1 MRMKKIPFFVF
12 AACFLSVT
20 AKAQI
25 DLNKII
31 KIDDIVGK
39 VLNVKK
45 GYAPKFSLGNV
56 AIPKIMKVGEIIGV
70 KKNAQAIKLFNT
82 FKTGRTVYKIAEYAG
97 LAASAY
103 SAVKAL
109 DKNALKEE
117 YQKPLTA
124 ALTTMATGLVVK
136 LLTKGASYKAV
147 DVFNGIAKKK
157 LKDILSVAP
166 ASSTMGMGLYVK
178 L

>member
-1 MRMKKIPFFVF
+1 MKKITVLIF
-12 AACFLSVT
+12 AAGFLTLT
-20 AKAQI
+20 ATAQI
-25 DLNKII
+25 DLSKII
-31 KIDDIVGK
+31 KLDDIIGK

-45 GYAPKFSLGNV
+45 GYAPKFSLGSI
-56 AIPKIMKVGEIIGV
+56 AIPKIMKVAEIIGV

-82 FKTGRTVYKIAEYAG
+82 FKTGRVVYRIAEYAG
-97 LAASAY
+97 LAISTY
-103 SAVKAL
+103 SAIKAI
-109 DKNALKEE
+109 DKNALKEQ

-124 ALTTMATGLVVK
+124 ALTTMASGLVVK
-136 LLTKGASYKAV
+136 LLTKGAAYKAA

>member
-1 MRMKKIPFFVF
+1 MKRVLLI
-12 AACFLSVT
+12 CFLC
-20 AKAQI
+20 AGMQAYAQI
-25 DLNKII
+25 DFKNLNLDNIL
-31 KIDDIVGK
+31 GK
-39 VLNVKK
+39 VLNVQK
-45 GYAPKFSLGNV
+45 GFAPKFSLGKV
-56 AIPKIMKVGEIIGV
+56 GIPKIMKVAEIIGL
-70 KKNAQAIKLFNT
+70 KKNTQASKLFNT
-82 FKTGRTVYKIAEYAG
+82 FKTGRTVYRIAEYAG
-97 LAASAY
+97 LAVSAY
-103 SAVKAL
+103 GAIKAL

-124 ALTTMATGLVVK
+124 ALSTMASGLIVK

>member
-1 MRMKKIPFFVF
+1 MRKKMSLIVI
-12 AACFLSVT
+12 T
-20 AKAQI
+20 ALVSITASAQI
-25 DLNKII
+25 DLNKILNI
-31 KIDDIVGK
+31 GDIAGK

-45 GYAPKFSLGNV
+45 GFAPKFSLGNV
-56 AIPKIMKVGEIIGV
+56 AIPKIFKVGEIIGL
-70 KKNAQAIKLFNT
+70 KKNTQAIKLFNT
-82 FKTGRTVYKIAEYAG
+82 FKTGRTIYKVAEYAG
-97 LAASAY
+97 LAVSAY
-103 SAVKAL
+103 SAAKAL

-124 ALTTMATGLVVK
+124 ALTTMASGLVVK
-136 LLTKGASYKAV
+136 LLTKSASYKAV
-147 DVFNGIAKKK
+147 DVFNGMAKKK